1 MARHEAP
8 AARIFRC
15 PFETA
20 GSHRR
25 MGGRGPSRSTD
36 PTQTSVRPRTWQSGG
51 GGGRAAPRMGQIGVP
66 APPPDRGRWYAG
78 AIGASS
84 PHGHGPSRRTDPTH
98 AGTRLASRQRHD
110 SEWTPC
116 ATLSMLTYYRTSRSL
131 HFPFWAVCSLSGAQP
146 EIWSVG
152 WSPPVHRIAFRLFV
166 AFPFNPR
173 PSSSASPEG
182 KGAPGSSGP
191 VHSGHIRPKMV
202 AKT

>member
-51 GGGRAAPRMGQIGVP
+51 GGGRAAPRVGQIGVP

-84 PHGHGPSRRTDPTH
+84 PHGPSRSTDPTQTSVRPRTWQSGGRGGRAAPRMGRNGVPAPPPDRARWYAGAIGASSPHGPSRGCRLPCKPTGNRNP
-98 AGTRLASRQRHD
+98 AGSKKQLR
-110 SEWTPC
+110 SE
-116 ATLSMLTYYRTSRSL
+116 
-131 HFPFWAVCSLSGAQP
+131 
-146 EIWSVG
+146 
-152 WSPPVHRIAFRLFV
+152 
-166 AFPFNPR
+166 
-173 PSSSASPEG
+173 
-182 KGAPGSSGP
+182 
-191 VHSGHIRPKMV
+191 
-202 AKT
+202 